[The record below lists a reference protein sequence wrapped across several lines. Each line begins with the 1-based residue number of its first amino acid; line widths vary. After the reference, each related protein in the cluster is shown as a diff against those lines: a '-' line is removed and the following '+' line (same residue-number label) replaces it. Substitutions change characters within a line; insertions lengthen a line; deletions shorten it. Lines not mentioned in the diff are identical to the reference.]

1 MYTRI
6 DVILTQIENEL
17 HKWLSDGFIDNRR
30 YTEYVETLKQFGVE
44 GSIPSIPF
52 HLSSVTNKS
61 K

>member
-1 MYTRI
+1 MGYI
-6 DVILTQIENEL
+6 IEQLETEL
-17 HKWLSDGFIDNRR
+17 NKQLADGYIDNRR
-30 YTEYVETLKQFGVE
+30 YTEYVETLKQFGVG